1 MPLDIAWTVISQ
13 GPSAIPFWPYIKS
26 YAPWVGAIYLL
37 KRFFS
42 GTANTW
48 ERDMHGRVVMVT
60 GGTSG
65 IGAEVV
71 EDLAERGAQI
81 ILLVKSLS
89 DGWLVEYIA
98 DLRNRKNNNL
108 IYAEEVDLS
117 SLHSIRVFATKWLD
131 NSPPRRLDMVIC
143 CAGMLTPPFK
153 QRIVTA
159 DGIEAHWGINYVA
172 HYHLLTLLSPSFRV
186 QPADRDVRIIL
197 SGCSSYVLADFDITD
212 PEFKERG
219 FPSSNPWRSFG
230 SAKLALLMFLQQF
243 QRTLDE
249 YKRPDGNANN
259 VRVFMANPGIVRT
272 STTRNFLTLGSLWGL
287 LVYLIMWPIWW
298 LVLKSPRQGAQTIL
312 HVAMSPECAHG
323 NGGKVYNECAEVTRK
338 SPRKEVE
345 DEELG
350 KRLWDV
356 TAKQIEEAERR
367 LKSRKENMESENTLN
382 VGAKA
387 AASATSTGPK
397 KKSTKKV

>member
-1 MPLDIAWTVISQ
+1 MPLDIAWTAITK
-13 GPSAIPFWPYIKS
+13 GPDTIPFWPYIKT
-26 YAPWVGAIYLL
+26 YGPWVGVIYVL

-42 GTANTW
+42 GAKNTW

-60 GGTSG
+60 GGTTG
-65 IGAEVV
+65 IGEAVV
-71 EDLAERGAQI
+71 EDLAKRGAHI
-81 ILLVKSLS
+81 ILLVRSLS

-98 DLRNRKNNNL
+98 DLRKNSNNDL

-143 CAGMLTPPFK
+143 CAGLLRPTFQPRM
-153 QRIVTA
+153 VTA
-159 DGIEAHWGINYVA
+159 DGIEAHWGINYVG

-186 QPADRDVRIIL
+186 QPPDRDVRIIL
-197 SGCSSYVLADFDITD
+197 TGCSTYVLADFDITD

-219 FPSSNPWRSFG
+219 YPSSRPWHSFG
-230 SAKLALLMFLQQF
+230 SAKLALLMFMKQF

-249 YKRPDGNANN
+249 YKRPDGNENN
-259 VRVFMANPGIVRT
+259 VRLFMANPGFVRT
-272 STTRNFLTLGSLWGL
+272 ATTRNFLSFGSLWGL

-298 LVLKSPRQGAQTIL
+298 LILKSPIQGAQTTL
-312 HVAMSPECAHG
+312 HLAMSPECAHG
-323 NGGKVYNECAEVTRK
+323 QGAKIYNECREVTQK

-350 KRLWDV
+350 KNLWDI
-356 TAKQIEEAERR
+356 TAKQIEEAER
-367 LKSRKENMESENTLN
+367 
-382 VGAKA
+382 VGAKLRKKNA
-387 AASATSTGPK
+387 ESQNALNVEKNAASATSAAPK
-397 KKSTKKV
+397 KKTTKKV